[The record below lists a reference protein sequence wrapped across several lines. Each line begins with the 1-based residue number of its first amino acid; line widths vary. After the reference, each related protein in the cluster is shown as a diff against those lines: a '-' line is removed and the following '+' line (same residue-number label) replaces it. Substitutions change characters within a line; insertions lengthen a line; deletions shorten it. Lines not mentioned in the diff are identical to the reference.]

1 MTVPLVMFAQVI
13 QVQELQRTQLKEVT
27 YVQSVS
33 TVLEVPLG
41 LNNVL
46 LVLIQNTQELK
57 VFKNVYLAK

>member
-1 MTVPLVMFAQVI
+1 MFAQVI